1 MCMLE
6 FICISVL
13 FRSVET
19 AEVVNKRRYVLGL
32 YMLSECKQRII
43 IVYILIGLKK
53 YDIVMYPKIKV
64 LP

>member
-1 MCMLE
+1 M
-6 FICISVL
+6 
-13 FRSVET
+13 ET